1 MISFS
6 GDFSGTD
13 LKMTMPTADD
23 WKRIGIEEAH
33 EIRVRT
39 ETRGLDVT
47 NTSFKAYSKAYALY
61 RVEKGRGTMPNLSFS
76 GRMLGA
82 LGPGVTSG
90 KDFAKIT
97 ISGEEGYKAWD
108 NERMG
113 REFLGMPDDRQNL
126 LAETVGVLIEK
137 TIE

>member
-6 GDFSGTD
+6 GDFSGTI
-13 LKMTMPTADD
+13 LKMTMPSISD
-23 WKRIGIEEAH
+23 WLKIGLDEAK

-39 ETRGLDVT
+39 ESRGLDVA
-47 NTSFKAYSKAYALY
+47 NTSFRAYSKAYAAY
-61 RVEKGRGTMPNLSFS
+61 RAEMGRGTMPNLSFT

-82 LGPGVTSG
+82 LGQGVTSG
-90 KDFAKIT
+90 ANFAKIT
-97 ISGEEGYKAWD
+97 LSGEEGYKAWD